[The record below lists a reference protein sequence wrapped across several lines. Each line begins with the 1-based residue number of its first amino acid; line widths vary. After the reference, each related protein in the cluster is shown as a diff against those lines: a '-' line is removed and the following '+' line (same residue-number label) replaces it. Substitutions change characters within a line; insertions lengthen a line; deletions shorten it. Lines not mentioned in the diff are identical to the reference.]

1 MSFRRKPK
9 SRSSKENTTAQP
21 VTRAKS
27 VRVKT
32 ARGRKNSSTRWLE
45 RQLNDPYVQAAQAQ
59 GLRSRAIFKIREL
72 NEKFQFLKPG
82 QYVVDLGAA
91 PGGWTTEAV
100 SIIGSD
106 KGKGKVVALDLQ
118 EMEEIAGATFIL
130 QDFLEEGAEERIIEA
145 LDGMADG
152 VISDMAPF
160 TTGHA
165 ATDHIRIVALV
176 EAAYGFA
183 CKILKPGGYFVAK
196 VFQGGTEGELYKHM
210 QQHFEKVYH
219 AKPPSSRKG
228 SPEVFV
234 IAKGFKP
241 GKFSANSSDS

>member
-9 SRSSKENTTAQP
+9 SRSMEKSSDKQP
-21 VTRAKS
+21 AMRAKS

-32 ARGRKNSSTRWLE
+32 AKGRKTSSTRWLE

-72 NEKFQFLKPG
+72 NDKFHFLKHG
-82 QYVVDLGAA
+82 QWVVDLGAA

-100 SIIGSD
+100 AITGSQQ
-106 KGKGKVVALDLQ
+106 GKGKVLAVDLQ
-118 EMEEIAGATFIL
+118 AMEEIAGATFL
-130 QDFLEEGAEERIIEA
+130 QQDFLEAGAEERIIEA
-145 LDGMADG
+145 IGGKVDG

-165 ATDHIRIVALV
+165 ATDHMRIVALV
-176 EAAYGFA
+176 EAAYEFA
-183 CKILKPGGYFVAK
+183 CKVLKPGGYFVAK
-196 VFQGGTEGELYKHM
+196 VFQGGTEGELYRHM
-210 QQHFEKVYH
+210 QQNFQKVHH

-234 IAKGFKP
+234 VAMG
-241 GKFSANSSDS
+241 FSATHET

>member
-9 SRSSKENTTAQP
+9 SRQESSASGDKQP
-21 VTRAKS
+21 SMRAKS
-27 VRVKT
+27 VRIKT
-32 ARGRKNSSTRWLE
+32 AKGRKTSSTRWLE

-72 NEKFQFLKPG
+72 NDKFHFLQHG
-82 QYVVDLGAA
+82 QWVVDLGAA

-100 SIIGSD
+100 AITGAA
-106 KGKGKVVALDLQ
+106 KGKGKVLAVDLQ
-118 EMEEIAGATFIL
+118 AMEDIPGAIFMQ
-130 QDFLEEGAEERIIEA
+130 QDFLEEGAEERIINA
-145 LDGMADG
+145 IGGKVDG

-176 EAAYGFA
+176 EAAYIFA
-183 CKILKPGGYFVAK
+183 CKVLKPGGYFVAK
-196 VFQGGTEGELYKHM
+196 VFQGGTERELYQHM
-210 QQHFEKVYH
+210 QQNFQKVHH
-219 AKPPSSRKG
+219 AKPPSSRKS

-234 IAKGFKP
+234 VAMGFKQ
-241 GKFSANSSDS
+241 A